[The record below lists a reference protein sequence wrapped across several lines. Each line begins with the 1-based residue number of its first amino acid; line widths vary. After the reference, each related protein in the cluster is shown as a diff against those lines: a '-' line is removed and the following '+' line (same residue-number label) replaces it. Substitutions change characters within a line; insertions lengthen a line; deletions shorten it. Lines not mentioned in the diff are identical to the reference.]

1 MQAADPSPPPAI
13 DVVALADAVRPA
25 VLRLSRR
32 IRSEGQKSE
41 LTAQDTVVLGL
52 IKKHPGIGVSGLAE
66 IEQTSRPTMSEHVKR
81 LEARGLVARGAHAD
95 DGRRMGLALTPAGR
109 RKLEQIR
116 AERNNWL
123 AKRLNMLAPAERAQL
138 AAAAAA
144 LTRLASV
151 D

>member
-1 MQAADPSPPPAI
+1 MQAADQSPPDTL

-41 LTAQDTVVLGL
+41 LTAQDTIVLGM
-52 IKKHPGIGVSGLAE
+52 IKKNPGIGISGLAD

-81 LEARGLVARGAHAD
+81 LEARGLVARDAHAE
-95 DGRRMGLALTPAGR
+95 DGRRSGLALTPAGR
-109 RKLEQIR
+109 RKLDQIR

-123 AKRLNMLAPAERAQL
+123 AKRLNLLEPAERAQL

-144 LTRLASV
+144 LTKLASV

>member
-1 MQAADPSPPPAI
+1 MQTAALPDTP

-32 IRSEGQKSE
+32 IRNEGQKSE
-41 LTAQDTVVLGL
+41 LTAQDTIVLGL
-52 IKKHPGIGVSGLAE
+52 IRKNPGIGVTGLADM
-66 IEQTSRPTMSEHVKR
+66 EQTSRPTMSEHVKR
-81 LEARGLVARGAHAD
+81 LEARGLVTRDAHAE
-95 DGRRMGLALTPAGR
+95 DGRRSGLALTPAGR
-109 RKLEQIR
+109 RKLDQIR

-123 AKRLNMLAPAERAQL
+123 AKRLALLEPAERAQL

-144 LTRLASV
+144 LNKLAGV